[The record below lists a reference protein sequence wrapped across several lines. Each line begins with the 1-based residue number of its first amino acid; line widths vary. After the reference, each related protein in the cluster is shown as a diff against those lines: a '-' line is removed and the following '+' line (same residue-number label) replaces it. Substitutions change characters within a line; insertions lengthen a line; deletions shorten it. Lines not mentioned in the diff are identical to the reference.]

1 MPDIS
6 KITLP
11 SGTTYD
17 IKDAV
22 ARELAAG
29 GLQFRGVT
37 TTTTITDGS
46 TTSTYVI
53 GGETITAKNGDLV
66 IIDNKEFVYSTVDN
80 KWHEFGDK
88 NDLPTASS
96 TVKGGIKTHYNDL
109 NSATQAG
116 NPASIL
122 VPTANDIFH
131 TDTIGALVPIA
142 TTSTAG
148 VLQIG
153 EGFERQTMNVPGIG
167 DMDTNIY
174 SVATMTGATNNTA
187 GTFGAPPAPQAG
199 DQVRYLRGDG
209 TWAVIEASELSP
221 MAGATSSA
229 NGSAGTVP
237 QPMIADRN
245 KVLRGDAN
253 WVALGFSG
261 AQSNVAV
268 TVTTNTSGNYQ
279 PAGEINLT
287 TTNKTPTI
295 SLKTAGTTGTIHN
308 PTSVTVAKT
317 VVAAAPGATA
327 PANAITYYSVSGETL
342 SLYQLGYTTGASIT
356 TSDVTVKT
364 GDGAYQSNAIAVPSS
379 AAFTGT
385 KVQLAGTTT
394 ANGSIT
400 MTPAGT

>member
-17 IKDAV
+17 IKDTV

-29 GLQFRGVT
+29 GIQFRGVT
-37 TTTTITDGS
+37 TTSTITDGS
-46 TTSTYVI
+46 STSTYEV
-53 GGETITAKNGDLV
+53 GETTRTAANGDLV
-66 IIDNKEFVYSTVDN
+66 MIGNKEFVFSTVDN

-88 NDLPTASS
+88 SDLPTASS
-96 TVKGGIKTHYNDL
+96 SVKGGIKTHYDSL
-109 NSATQAG
+109 SAANQAG
-116 NPASIL
+116 NPPSIL
-122 VPTANDIFH
+122 APTANDVFH
-131 TDTIGALVPIA
+131 TDTVGALVPIA
-142 TTSTAG
+142 STSTAG

-153 EGFERQTMNVPGIG
+153 NGFERQTMNVPGIG
-167 DMDTNIY
+167 EMETNTY
-174 SVATMTGATNNTA
+174 NVATMGGATNNTA

-199 DQVRYLRGDG
+199 DQVKYLRGDG
-209 TWAVIEASELSP
+209 TWAAIEASELSP
-221 MAGATSSA
+221 MAGATSSTD
-229 NGSAGTVP
+229 GTAGTVP
-237 QPMIADRN
+237 QPLIADRN

-253 WVALGFSG
+253 WVAIGFSG

-268 TVTTNTSGNYQ
+268 TATANSSGNYQ
-279 PAGEINLT
+279 PAGEISLST
-287 TTNKTPTI
+287 SNKTPTI

-308 PTSVTVAKT
+308 PTTVTVAKT

-327 PANAITYYSVSGETL
+327 PANALTYYAVNGETL
-342 SLYQLGYTTGASIT
+342 SLYQLGYTTGDSIT

-379 AAFTGT
+379 ATFTGT